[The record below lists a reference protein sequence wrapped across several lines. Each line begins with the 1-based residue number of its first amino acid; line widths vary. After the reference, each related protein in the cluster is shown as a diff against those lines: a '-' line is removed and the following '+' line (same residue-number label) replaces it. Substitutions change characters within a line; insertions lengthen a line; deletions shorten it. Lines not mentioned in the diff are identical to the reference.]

1 MNRSR
6 TRSAWAHLA
15 VPLCLIGLTVWSRP
29 ASGQDQARD
38 RNQGQGKTV
47 SPGPAPLDDE
57 LDEPPLPP
65 DEARDVLPPPG
76 PGKLQGGR
84 PPSGPSKLRD
94 GEPPDDDSF
103 GPGPAD
109 AGRQTGPERPRR
121 PRGREDRGWSRG
133 GGRWGGGQDRGRGE
147 PAPPELT
154 PEMIETVMEVL
165 RDKLPEY
172 HRRLEEARE
181 RRPERFEHAIARIA
195 PVVMEYLDLRDRDP
209 RLADTIIEEFRIEQ
223 RLRELSH
230 RYRQEKGN
238 AETRSELETEIAS
251 LVREQINLR
260 FARQEGWLREFA
272 ERLERQQQRLRI
284 ERERLGE
291 ERSRIDEIVA
301 KQVQDIRNGKVR
313 QRFAPP
319 ESRGRGPGADDA
331 ASPRPHLRRGE
342 RGGRMEGTPT
352 RPLDDGAEPD
362 GARSSPGK
370 TSPSRPVDD
379 ES

>member
-1 MNRSR
+1 MKRGR
-6 TRSAWAHLA
+6 TRPAWAHLA
-15 VPLCLIGLTVWSRP
+15 VPLCLIGLAIWSQP
-29 ASGQDQARD
+29 AFGQD
-38 RNQGQGKTV
+38 RNRSRSHDPAQRQGKTA
-47 SPGPAPLDDE
+47 STEPAPLDDE
-57 LDEPPLPP
+57 LDEPPPPP
-65 DEARDVLPPPG
+65 DKARDVPPSPG
-76 PGKLQGGR
+76 PGGPHGGC
-84 PPSGPSKLRD
+84 PPLGPGELRD
-94 GEPPDDDSF
+94 GEPPDDGSF

-109 AGRQTGPERPRR
+109 AGRQTGPERQRR

-154 PEMIETVMEVL
+154 SEMIETVMEVL
-165 RDKLPEY
+165 RDKLPEV

-230 RYRQEKGN
+230 RYRQEKGT

-251 LVREQINLR
+251 LVREQIDLR

-272 ERLERQQQRLRI
+272 ERLEQQQQRLQ
-284 ERERLGE
+284 RERKRLNE

-301 KQVQDIRNGKVR
+301 QQVQDIRNGKIR

-331 ASPRPHLRRGE
+331 ASPRPNLRRGE
-342 RGGRMEGTPT
+342 RGGRMEGAPP
-352 RPLDDGAEPD
+352 RPLDDSAEPD
-362 GARSSPGK
+362 DAQS
-370 TSPSRPVDD
+370 
-379 ES
+379 